1 MIYITNEDESF
12 IAGLVLR
19 SSKSSKKIIKKI
31 ESLLEEK
38 LYEAESDI
46 YDEYDGEYNYDL
58 IVLEKEFFFEDILEI
73 LNNHTKLIII

>member
-12 IAGLVLR
+12 IAGLIFKT
-19 SSKSSKKIIKKI
+19 SPKKIIKKI
-31 ESLLEEK
+31 ENLLEEK

-58 IVLEKEFFFEDILEI
+58 IILEREFFFEELLDILNE
-73 LNNHTKLIII
+73 NTKIMII